1 MKPGITA
8 VILTFNESANIK
20 PCIES
25 LDWADHQLVF
35 DSFSQDSTTQIA
47 EECGATVI
55 QSTFIN
61 YAQQRNAAL
70 AEIETDWVF
79 FVDADE
85 RGTPESAKE
94 ISNVMREESEAGY
107 YIPRHNY
114 IFGKLT
120 KGGGWFP
127 DYQLRLFKNGHVHY
141 EKPVH
146 EIAIVDGGIGHL
158 SQPLIHF
165 NYQDP
170 AHFHAKQKIYVDL
183 DVEELNSQDIH
194 PSFYTPYTQVIR
206 QFWWR
211 MFTLRGYVDGF
222 HGLRLSSYLAYY
234 EYVKY
239 RRLRRLQQ

>member
-1 MKPGITA
+1 VKTEITA
-8 VILTFNESANIK
+8 VILTYNEIANIK

-25 LDWADHQLVF
+25 LDWADRQLVF
-35 DSFSQDSTTQIA
+35 DSFSQDGTTQIA

-55 QSTFIN
+55 QSAFID
-61 YAQQRNAAL
+61 YAQQRNGAL

-85 RGTPESAKE
+85 RGTPESAEE
-94 ISNVMREESEAGY
+94 ISAVMLEGSEAGY
-107 YIPRHNY
+107 YIPRLNY

-146 EIAIVDGGIGHL
+146 EIAIVDGQVGHL
-158 SQPLIHF
+158 THPLIHF

-170 AHFHAKQKIYVDL
+170 AHFHAKQKVYVDF
-183 DVEELNSQDIH
+183 DVDELNRQDVR
-194 PSFYTPYTQVIR
+194 PNFYTPYTQVIR

-211 MFTLRGYVDGF
+211 MFTLGGYVDGL

>member
-1 MKPGITA
+1 LKPEITA
-8 VILTFNESANIK
+8 VILTYNESANIK

-25 LDWADHQLVF
+25 LDWADRQLVF
-35 DSFSQDSTTQIA
+35 DSFSQDDTAQIA
-47 EECGATVI
+47 EECGAAVI
-55 QSTFIN
+55 QSAFLN
-61 YAQQRNAAL
+61 YAQQRNGAL

-85 RGTPESAKE
+85 RGTTESAKE
-94 ISNVMREESEAGY
+94 ISAVMQEGTEAGW

-120 KGGGWFP
+120 IGGGWFP

-146 EIAIVDGGIGHL
+146 EIAVVDGQIGHL
-158 SQPLIHF
+158 TQPLIHF

-170 AHFHAKQKIYVDL
+170 AHFHAKQKVYVDF
-183 DVEELNSQDIH
+183 DVEELNRQDIR
-194 PSFYTPYTQVIR
+194 PNFYTPYTQVIR

-211 MFTLRGYVDGF
+211 MFTLGGYVDGF

-239 RRLRRLQQ
+239 RRLRQLQQ